1 MRWAWVEIDTAAVR
15 DNVAHLCRIAGTAQ
29 VWAVV
34 KANGYGHGAATVAR
48 AALDGG
54 AAGLCVALVQEGVE
68 LRGAGITAPILV
80 LSEQPTEELAAA
92 VANELHLS
100 VYTREAVEAIAA
112 AGGHDHPV
120 HLKIDTGMHR
130 VGAPA
135 LDAVAIADA
144 IERSPATRLE
154 GVFTHLAK
162 ADEPDDPFTKFQLAA
177 FDGALDLLAAAGHH
191 PRQIHA
197 ANSAGLL
204 AHPDARFTMVRPGIA
219 VYGIAPSAELAEAS
233 AVLHPALSLHARVSM
248 VKQVAAG
255 EGISYG
261 QRHTFTDTAT
271 VATVPI
277 GYADGVPRRLFAGGG
292 EVLIG
297 GKRRHIVG
305 VVTMD
310 QLMVDCGDDEVH
322 VGDEVILIGRQGDEE
337 ITANEWAEQ
346 LGTIG
351 YEIVCGISVRIA
363 RHSM

>member
-1 MRWAWVEIDTAAVR
+1 MRWAWVEIDTGAVR
-15 DNVAHLCRIAGTAQ
+15 DNVAYLCGVAGSAQ

-34 KANGYGHGAATVAR
+34 KANGYGHGAAEVAR

-54 AAGLCVALVQEGVE
+54 AHGLCVALVQEGVE
-68 LRGAGITAPILV
+68 LRAAGITAPILV
-80 LSEQPTEELAAA
+80 LSEQPTEELADA
-92 VANELHLS
+92 VNFDLQMAIYSLS
-100 VYTREAVEAIAA
+100 AIDALAA
-112 AGGHDHPV
+112 AGAHDHPV

-135 LDAVAIADA
+135 VEAVALADA

-191 PRQIHA
+191 PPLIHA

-204 AHPDARFTMVRPGIA
+204 AHPAAHFTMVRPGIA
-219 VYGIAPSAELAEAS
+219 IYGIAPSPELTEAS
-233 AVLHPALSLHARVSM
+233 AALRPALSLHARVSM
-248 VKQVAAG
+248 VKRVEAG

-261 QRHTFTDTAT
+261 QRHYFERDTT

-297 GKRRHIVG
+297 GRRRRIVG

-310 QLMVDCGDDEVH
+310 QLMVDCADDEVH
-322 VGDEVILIGRQGDEE
+322 VGDEVILIGSQGNES